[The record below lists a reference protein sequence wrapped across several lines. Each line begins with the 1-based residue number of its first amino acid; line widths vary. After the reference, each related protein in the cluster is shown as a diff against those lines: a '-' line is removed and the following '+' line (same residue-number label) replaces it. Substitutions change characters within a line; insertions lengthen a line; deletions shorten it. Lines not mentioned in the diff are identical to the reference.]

1 MRFAEA
7 AHIEEAVLC
16 SGRRLLRAIPMI
28 PFASAQAMSPLA
40 WGIRHG
46 ADVPGP
52 LAIILICV
60 LCILLVFS
68 LNAPLIHAASV
79 A

>member
-16 SGRRLLRAIPMI
+16 SGRRLLRSIPMI
-28 PFASAQAMSPLA
+28 TFASALAMSPLA

-46 ADVPGP
+46 VNVPRP
-52 LAIILICV
+52 LAIILIGV

-68 LNAPLIHAASV
+68 LNAPLIHAASF